1 MEGSRK
7 HESSQVDILFCGWEF
22 QTSIQ
27 CISMS
32 WLFPRLHI
40 YIIFFTHAT
49 LHNPS
54 LLVAC
59 WLLLPL
65 LLSSQKLPHPQ
76 PVGSMPCSSAI
87 TSQNLAPIWLPHCPP
102 ESGAKT
108 NLQTGC
114 NKKEFIF
121 DTNMSQNYGQGFPAN
136 LYFLED
142 LGTPTFPQFYPDAR
156 ERSGQDCHNCE

>member
-1 MEGSRK
+1 MEGSSK

-22 QTSIQ
+22 QTSSQ

-32 WLFPRLHI
+32 WLFPRLPI

-65 LLSSQKLPHPQ
+65 LLSSQKPPHPQ

-102 ESGAKT
+102 ERKCETS
-108 NLQTGC
+108 NRLQQKGIHIWHKHVPKLWALTSKGFLLTYISL
-114 NKKEFIF
+114 KIWELRHSHSFILF
-121 DTNMSQNYGQGFPAN
+121 EQM
-136 LYFLED
+136 
-142 LGTPTFPQFYPDAR
+142 DAR
-156 ERSGQDCHNCE
+156 ERSG

>member
-32 WLFPRLHI
+32 WLFPRLPI

-87 TSQNLAPIWLPHCPP
+87 TSQTWHQSGCRTALLKVAPKQTFKRVATKRNSYLTQTCPKTTGPH
-102 ESGAKT
+102 
-108 NLQTGC
+108 
-114 NKKEFIF
+114 I
-121 DTNMSQNYGQGFPAN
+121 QGFPAN
-136 LYFLED
+136 VYFLED

-156 ERSGQDCHNCE
+156 ERSG